1 MQNGHP
7 IAYASRALTETESRY
22 AQIEK
27 EMLAIVFSVEK
38 FNDFTFGRR
47 TVVHTDHKPLESIFM
62 KPLHRA
68 PKRLQ
73 GMLIRLQKYDLVV
86 QYARGSRMFLADTL
100 SRAYLPSGAQI
111 ESEFETVNMMI
122 YLPTSEPGYYKFSG
136 RQSRMNRFKF

>member
-1 MQNGHP
+1 MVTH
-7 IAYASRALTETESRY
+7 ASRALTETESRY

-27 EMLAIVFSVEK
+27 EMLPIVLSVEK

-73 GMLIRLQKYDLVV
+73 GMLIRWQKYELGV
-86 QYARGSRMFLADTL
+86 QYEGKQNVLNGHSL
-100 SRAYLPSGAQI
+100 
-111 ESEFETVNMMI
+111 
-122 YLPTSEPGYYKFSG
+122 
-136 RQSRMNRFKF
+136 